1 MSPSRPLLI
10 ALGSN
15 IEPAKNLPRGLDGLR
30 RRLMVLAVSR
40 IYETQPVGATGVPV
54 FWNAAV
60 RIATDRSPAEIKWQ
74 VLRPLEAELGRVR
87 TEDRNAPR
95 TLDLDLVLCGD
106 LVLRDAEKGVHLP
119 DPELLTCAHLAL
131 PAADVAGEL
140 THPETGRTLEEIARV
155 FRNAPGVR
163 VLPDG
168 EADWPRAESWEAEL

>member
-1 MSPSRPLLI
+1 MSRPLLI

-15 IEPAKNLPRGLDGLR
+15 IEPVKNLPLGLR
-30 RRLMVLAVSR
+30 ALRRLLPVTAVSR
-40 IYETQPVGATGVPV
+40 IYETQPIGAQDVPV

-60 RIATDRSPAEIKWQ
+60 RVATDRPPAEIKWQ

-95 TLDLDLVLCGD
+95 TLDLDLVLYGD
-106 LVLRDAEKGVHLP
+106 LVLQDAEQGLHLP

-131 PAADVAGEL
+131 PVADVAGEL
-140 THPETGRTLEEIARV
+140 KHPETGRTLEEIARG

-163 VLPDG
+163 VLGTG
-168 EADWPRAESWEAEL
+168 EADWP